1 MANELDIKIRN
12 AIHNIY
18 KEYFEKV
25 EAVIEEEFGLTLGD
39 ISVKSQKRPLPYI
52 RAIYA
57 HYLNNIGVPMV
68 VIGERLN
75 CNHSTLS
82 GWSGKYDDSY
92 KYNSE
97 FRLIVD
103 RFNKRLKEKENGTTQ
118 L

>member
-1 MANELDIKIRN
+1 MAKEVDIKIKN
-12 AIHNIY
+12 AIHSIY

-52 RAIYA
+52 RAICA
-57 HYLNNIGVPMV
+57 RYLNDIGVPMV

-82 GWSGKYDDSY
+82 LWNGKYDDSY

-97 FRLIVD
+97 FRLIAD

>member
-1 MANELDIKIRN
+1 MAKEVDIKIKN
-12 AIHNIY
+12 AIHSIY

-25 EAVIEEEFGLTLGD
+25 EAFIEEEFGLTLGD

-57 HYLNNIGVPMV
+57 RYLNDIGVPMV

-82 GWSGKYDDSY
+82 LWNGKYDDSY

-97 FRLIVD
+97 FRLIAD
-103 RFNKRLKEKENGTTQ
+103 RFNKRLKEKEKENG
-118 L
+118 